1 MLGELGS
8 LSNNIFEQRMST
20 GNGLFTLFGSDFEQI
35 LGQIVSLRVKT
46 LSNINLVASRHIKR
60 DKSSPPVDVR
70 CLKTLLLKLP
80 NLECE

>member
-46 LSNINLVASRHIKR
+46 LNLAIQIW
-60 DKSSPPVDVR
+60 
-70 CLKTLLLKLP
+70 
-80 NLECE
+80 

>member
-35 LGQIVSLRVKT
+35 LGQIASLRVKT
-46 LSNINLVASRHIKR
+46 LSNTNLVASRHIKR
-60 DKSSPPVDVR
+60 DKGSPPVDVR
-70 CLKTLLLKLP
+70 FLKTLLLKLP
-80 NLECE
+80 NLECD

>member
-35 LGQIVSLRVKT
+35 LGQIASLRVKT
-46 LSNINLVASRHIKR
+46 LSNTNLVASRHIKR
-60 DKSSPPVDVR
+60 DKGSPPVDVR

-80 NLECE
+80 NLECD